1 MAQDRISS
9 LFFEM
14 PSAAIDFGKAEFFG
28 SPSQIARALEVL
40 DEQWAAQCIIEAK
53 QAMLCLQTDR
63 WLAAPRAA
71 LL

>member
-1 MAQDRISS
+1 MAQDRTSS

-40 DEQWAAQCIIEAK
+40 AEQWASPPSHPEDAKAPAGSNGPVAQGY
-53 QAMLCLQTDR
+53 R
-63 WLAAPRAA
+63 
-71 LL
+71 